1 MGAPIIRET
10 HEYGE
15 RGERLNYRTPNP
27 YSPSSPLSVLVHR
40 NEKFLSLEEYELMYG
55 DKKVVEVRHP
65 VHDFFKNPWPY
76 LLILVLDNGELVEYN
91 AITAEVAKWVFQIV
105 NGGYRTTEW

>member
-55 DKKVVEVRHP
+55 DRKVVEVRYLVP
-65 VHDFFKNPWPY
+65 RYFENQRPY
-76 LLILVLDNGELVEYN
+76 LLTLVLDNGERVEYN
-91 AITAEVAKWVFQIV
+91 AITAEAAKWVFQIV